1 MKNTHGGVLLLV
13 ELQTEAVLNCANA
26 TKSCK
31 ASHIPK
37 KKTNLCGVINIL
49 NILSFNPLMPGGN
62 KRLYILKQTSSCR
75 FV

>member
-26 TKSCK
+26 TKSRK
-31 ASHIPK
+31 ASHISK
-37 KKTNLCGVINIL
+37 KKNKSLRSNIL

>member
-37 KKTNLCGVINIL
+37 KKTNLCGVISL
-49 NILSFNPLMPGGN
+49 TF
-62 KRLYILKQTSSCR
+62 
-75 FV
+75 

>member
-13 ELQTEAVLNCANA
+13 ELQTKAVLNCANA

-37 KKTNLCGVINIL
+37 KKNLCGVI
-49 NILSFNPLMPGGN
+49 S
-62 KRLYILKQTSSCR
+62 
-75 FV
+75 